1 MEWPLRARLSS
12 CTSLSHF
19 LPGRRDPE
27 SGVNQVQRPVQRRG
41 GEQWPLGMAPGDGP
55 ASVLGQQGCQVPGT
69 CQVSPLPAAPWDQQ
83 LPSWGQGAIVSEQL
97 GRAGWGGAGMKEL
110 LMGRK
115 SFGWPH
121 ARALGV
127 TGPVPKS
134 QAAASLVCLSL
145 IPPLCLQPRQLAG
158 HAYHPVHSP
167 QQPCKV
173 TSFIPVS
180 CIRKPRPME
189 IKRCPQWQQQ
199 KTQVLVPA
207 MSHNKVVI
215 EHLLYVR
222 NYARHFS
229 RSCLYFCRT
238 Q

>member
-1 MEWPLRARLSS
+1 MEWPLWAQLSS

-19 LPGRRDPE
+19 LPGCRDPE

-83 LPSWGQGAIVSEQL
+83 LPSWSQGAIVSEQL

-121 ARALGV
+121 ARALG
-127 TGPVPKS
+127 
-134 QAAASLVCLSL
+134 
-145 IPPLCLQPRQLAG
+145 G
-158 HAYHPVHSP
+158 HWPSP
-167 QQPCKV
+167 QVP
-173 TSFIPVS
+173 S
-180 CIRKPRPME
+180 CSITGLSQSDTP
-189 IKRCPQWQQQ
+189 
-199 KTQVLVPA
+199 TVPA
-207 MSHNKVVI
+207 AQTTCW
-215 EHLLYVR
+215 
-222 NYARHFS
+222 ARLS
-229 RSCLYFCRT
+229 PCPLPT
-238 Q
+238 TTL